1 VLAKR
6 ARPFSREASRG
17 DPSRSPVLGHVC
29 HYVFTLCARQQHTSV
44 SSLAFIPWVLVKVWI
59 LPLPDTAR
67 LRDLGIK
74 KTMRQYITAST
85 TRIPALHHEV
95 AAKLIRTV
103 VKPAF
108 LSVGLLFLGV
118 ACNNFKKAEDPKPN
132 VVLFYLDDSGY
143 GDFAHN
149 GNPTIKTPNITK
161 LKESG
166 VNFTQFYVTSPACSA
181 SRYSLM
187 TGRYPGRS
195 GLGSWV
201 IGPDAKKH
209 IHEQEVTLAEGL
221 KSVGYKTGLFGKWH
235 LGSPNK
241 NNQFS
246 QKTLPLAHGFEEWV
260 GTNVSHDYGTAMLLR
275 SNPEGENPIAGYE
288 LLAKDLPS
296 DVKASESLTGVCTK
310 AAVGF
315 IRENKGEPFFAY
327 VAFNMPHLGLFA
339 SDKFKGTSRN
349 GVLGDVME
357 ELDASV
363 GDIMQT
369 LEEAGIRE
377 NTIVIF
383 ASDNGP
389 WVKFRNQSNTKYGD
403 TRLKVGYATPFRDGK
418 GSTWEGG
425 HRVPGIISWPAKI
438 SGNRNEQT
446 PISTLD
452 ILPTIF
458 EIAGVELPKERTIDG
473 RDIRSLLMPE
483 AHKNELEEFNFFY
496 SYFDNQPSAIRKD
509 AWKLHVRIGSQTK
522 DDYGFT
528 ASRDTPLLF
537 QVERDLG
544 ERVDVAGEHPER
556 VLRLLTDLER
566 FEGQMEEEGSF
577 WDIQ

>member
-1 VLAKR
+1 
-6 ARPFSREASRG
+6 
-17 DPSRSPVLGHVC
+17 
-29 HYVFTLCARQQHTSV
+29 
-44 SSLAFIPWVLVKVWI
+44 
-59 LPLPDTAR
+59 
-67 LRDLGIK
+67 
-74 KTMRQYITAST
+74 M
-85 TRIPALHHEV
+85 
-95 AAKLIRTV
+95 KLNHL
-103 VKPAF
+103 KF
-108 LSVGLLFLGV
+108 LSITLLIVAV
-118 ACNNFKKAEDPKPN
+118 ACNNTKNIKNTKPN
-132 VVLFYLDDSGY
+132 VILFYLDDSGY

-201 IGPDAKKH
+201 IGPNAKKH
-209 IHEQEVTLAEGL
+209 IHEKEITLAEGL

-246 QKTLPLAHGFEEWV
+246 RKTLPLAHGFDQWV
-260 GTNVSHDYGTAMLLR
+260 GTNVSHDYDNAMLLK
-275 SNPEGENPIAGYE
+275 SNPQGKNPISGYE
-288 LLAKDLPS
+288 VIAKDLPS
-296 DVKASESLTGVCTK
+296 NIKTSEALTGLCTK
-310 AAVGF
+310 ATINF
-315 IRENKGEPFFAY
+315 IKENKKSPFFAY
-327 VAFNMPHLGLFA
+327 VAFNMPHLGLFV
-339 SDKFKGTSRN
+339 SDKYKGTSRN

-357 ELDASV
+357 ELDASI

-369 LEEAGIRE
+369 IENSGVKE

-389 WVKFRNQSNTKYGD
+389 WIKFNNQSNTKYGD
-403 TRLKVGYATPFRDGK
+403 TRLQVGYATPFRDGK

-438 SGNRNEQT
+438 KGNRNEQT

-458 EIAGVELPKERTIDG
+458 EITGVALPKERTIDG
-473 RDIRSLLMPE
+473 RDIRSILMPE
-483 AHKNELEEFNFFY
+483 KHNNKLDEFKFFY
-496 SYFDNQPSAIRKD
+496 SYSDNQPSAIRKGS
-509 AWKLHVRIGSQTK
+509 WKLHVRIGSQTENN
-522 DDYGFT
+522 YGFT
-528 ASRDTPLLF
+528 ASRETPLLF
-537 QVERDLG
+537 QVEKDLG
-544 ERVDVAGEHPER
+544 ERIDLATKHPEKIAELKR
-556 VLRLLTDLER
+556 DLEN
-566 FEGQMEEEGSF
+566 FEIQIKKEGSF
-577 WDIQ
+577 WETK